1 MDGDEGVKRE
11 WTMIGQVWVRT
22 SSTSNK
28 MKHKAATKKYHT
40 SGVEENGRLRAGAG
54 WTTMGVWGGNER
66 RWGEI
71 GLEKLQQWKTNLG

>member
-40 SGVEENGRLRAGAG
+40 SGVEENGRL
-54 WTTMGVWGGNER
+54 
-66 RWGEI
+66 
-71 GLEKLQQWKTNLG
+71 